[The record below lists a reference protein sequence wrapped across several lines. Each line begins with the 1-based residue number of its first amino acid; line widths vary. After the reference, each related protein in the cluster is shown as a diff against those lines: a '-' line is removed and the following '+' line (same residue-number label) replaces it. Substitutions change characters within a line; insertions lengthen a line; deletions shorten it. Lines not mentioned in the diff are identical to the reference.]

1 MSQSRVL
8 VPGAGLLAP
17 GQSQVFELEHNGER
31 AHGFVLCHASGLFAY
46 RNRCP
51 HWGVD
56 LDLGDARFY
65 ADDIDRIYCKTHG
78 ALFRVTDGVCD
89 QGPCVDE
96 ALEAFHVELEGD
108 DAWVSI
114 VASGKP

>member
-1 MSQSRVL
+1 ML

-17 GQSQVFELEHNGER
+17 GEAAVFELELEGER
-31 AHGFVLCHASGLFAY
+31 VQGFVLCHTLGLFGFL
-46 RNRCP
+46 NRCP

-65 ADDIDRIYCKTHG
+65 AEDIDRIYCKTHG

-89 QGPCVDE
+89 QGPCLGE
-96 ALEAFHVELEGD
+96 ALERFTVERVGD
-108 DAWVSI
+108 DAWVGPER
-114 VASGKP
+114 V